1 MSEYTINLLKLCVN
15 VLNLL
20 HEDQLG
26 LVAVRVKLNPNNEL
40 KNEWK
45 NQDDWRKE
53 WNSILSIKEQIN
65 EYMHE

>member
-40 KNEWK
+40 KNE
-45 NQDDWRKE
+45 
-53 WNSILSIKEQIN
+53 
-65 EYMHE
+65 